1 MSMYDAEGYLR
12 RAQNPEK
19 ATDERVRDL
28 SKCLEELIKVVKD
41 LEKKTRAVSP
51 ATGQ

>member
-19 ATDERVRDL
+19 KTDERLRDL
-28 SKCLEELIKVVKD
+28 SKSLEELIKIVKD
-41 LEKKTRAVSP
+41 MEKKTRAVNP
-51 ATGQ
+51 ATAP

>member
-12 RAQNPEK
+12 RAQNSEK

-28 SKCLEELIKVVKD
+28 SKCLEALIKVVKEM
-41 LEKKTRAVSP
+41 EKKTRAVSS